1 MSFEKTYLFEGMDQE
16 FIAKVSGAL
25 VEETFEE
32 GSFIFRQG
40 DPATSLYFLMKGR
53 VRVTVGAHGSVTK
66 ILSRPGDAFG
76 WSSLVL
82 KGRVR
87 VTVGAH
93 GSVTKILSR
102 PGDAFGWSSLVGR
115 GTYTASTRCLDAT
128 RVKKVSAHKMNRL
141 LEKDPSAGLLFYR
154 RLARFIRERLIDSY
168 RILLTYDGEKK
179 PHSYG

>member
-1 MSFEKTYLFEGMDQE
+1 MSFEKTYLFEGMQQE
-16 FIAKVSGAL
+16 FIEKVSQAL

-32 GSFIFRQG
+32 GDFIFRQG
-40 DPATSLYFLMKGR
+40 DPATSLYFL
-53 VRVTVGAHGSVTK
+53 
-66 ILSRPGDAFG
+66 IE
-76 WSSLVL
+76 
-82 KGRVR
+82 GRVR

-115 GTYTASTRCLDAT
+115 GTYTASTRCLDVT
-128 RVKKVSAHKMNRL
+128 RVEKVSAQKMNRL
-141 LEKDPSAGLLFYR
+141 LEKDPSAGLVFYR

-168 RILLTYDGEKK
+168 RILLTYDAEKK

>member
-1 MSFEKTYLFEGMDQE
+1 MSFEKTYLFEGMQQE
-16 FIAKVSGAL
+16 FIEKVSQAL

-32 GSFIFRQG
+32 GDFIFRQG
-40 DPATSLYFLMKGR
+40 DPATSLYFL
-53 VRVTVGAHGSVTK
+53 
-66 ILSRPGDAFG
+66 IE
-76 WSSLVL
+76 
-82 KGRVR
+82 GRVR

-115 GTYTASTRCLDAT
+115 GTYTASTRCLNVT
-128 RVKKVSAHKMNRL
+128 RVEKVSAQKMNRL
-141 LEKDPSAGLLFYR
+141 LEKDPSAGLVFYR

-168 RILLTYDGEKK
+168 RILLTYDAEKK

>member
-1 MSFEKTYLFEGMDQE
+1 MSFEKTYLFQGMDQE
-16 FIAKVSGAL
+16 FIGKVSNAL

-40 DPATSLYFLMKGR
+40 DPATSLYFLI
-53 VRVTVGAHGSVTK
+53 S
-66 ILSRPGDAFG
+66 
-76 WSSLVL
+76 
-82 KGRVR
+82 GRVR

-115 GTYTASTRCLDAT
+115 GTYTASTRCLDKT
-128 RVKKVSAHKMNRL
+128 RVKRVSAQTMNRL
-141 LEKDPSAGLLFYR
+141 LEKDPSAGLVFYR

-168 RILLTYDGEKK
+168 RILLTYDAENK
-179 PHSYG
+179 PQSYG